1 MESPICAIS
10 TASGNAGIGIVRI
23 SGEGTFDIIKK
34 IFKPINNNDEIKGYR
49 IKYGNIYDGD
59 KIVDEVLVSYFI
71 GPRSYTRE
79 DMCEINTH
87 GGIIVEKKILEL
99 CIKNGCELAKPGEFT
114 KRAFLNG
121 RIDLSQ
127 AEAII
132 NLINSKTDKEANES
146 INQLEGNLSRDIA
159 EIEQN
164 LLNTLTAI
172 EVSIDYPE
180 YDIDELEG
188 RDECKELVESKNKL
202 IKLEKSFEVGK
213 ILKDGISTAI
223 IGKPNA
229 GKSSLLNAILKEDR
243 AIVSNIEGTTRD
255 TIEEFVNINGVP
267 LKIVDTAGIRDTD
280 NEIEKIGVEKARKI
294 ALNADLVILIFDITK
309 ELDKDDLEL
318 LEEVKNKQVIILLNK
333 VDLKED
339 NLTLLNEFKKYEKP
353 IFKISAK
360 NNYGLDKLYS
370 EIEKMFNLDQISTNN
385 ETTITNERHKI
396 QIVKAKDNICKA
408 IDSINDCMPIDI
420 SSIYIRQAL
429 SDLGEITGKNVS
441 EDIINDIFKN
451 FCLGK

>member
-1 MESPICAIS
+1 M
-10 TASGNAGIGIVRI
+10 
-23 SGEGTFDIIKK
+23 
-34 IFKPINNNDEIKGYR
+34 
-49 IKYGNIYDGD
+49 
-59 KIVDEVLVSYFI
+59 
-71 GPRSYTRE
+71 
-79 DMCEINTH
+79 
-87 GGIIVEKKILEL
+87 
-99 CIKNGCELAKPGEFT
+99 
-114 KRAFLNG
+114 
-121 RIDLSQ
+121 
-127 AEAII
+127 
-132 NLINSKTDKEANES
+132 
-146 INQLEGNLSRDIA
+146 
-159 EIEQN
+159 
-164 LLNTLTAI
+164 
-172 EVSIDYPE
+172 
-180 YDIDELEG
+180 
-188 RDECKELVESKNKL
+188 
-202 IKLEKSFEVGK
+202 
-213 ILKDGISTAI
+213 
-223 IGKPNA
+223 
-229 GKSSLLNAILKEDR
+229 
-243 AIVSNIEGTTRD
+243 
-255 TIEEFVNINGVP
+255 
-267 LKIVDTAGIRDTD
+267 
-280 NEIEKIGVEKARKI
+280 
-294 ALNADLVILIFDITK
+294 IFDITK

-408 IDSINDCMPIDI
+408 IDSINNCMPIDI

>member
-1 MESPICAIS
+1 MENPICAIS

-23 SGEGTFDIIKK
+23 SGEGTFDIIGK
-34 IFKPINNNDEIKGYR
+34 IFRPINNNNEIKGYR
-49 IKYGNIYDGD
+49 IKYGNIYDGE
-59 KIVDEVLVSYFI
+59 KVVDEVLVSYFV
-71 GPRSYTRE
+71 GPKSYTRE

-99 CIKNGCELAKPGEFT
+99 CLKNGCELAKPGEFT

-146 INQLEGNLSRDIA
+146 INQLEGNLSRDIG

-188 RDECKELVESKNKL
+188 RDEFKELVESQNKL

-309 ELDKDDLEL
+309 KLNAEDLEL
-318 LEEVKNKQVIILLNK
+318 LNDVKDKQVIILLNK

-339 NLTLLNEFKKYEKP
+339 NSELLSLVEKYNKP

-396 QIVKAKDNICKA
+396 QIVKAKENINKA
-408 IDSINDCMPIDI
+408 IDSINNNMPIDI